1 MPTMVTFRIGT
12 LLLIAILA
20 GLAVACSREQ
30 QDWRSAEGADT
41 SEAWA
46 FFIEQHPDSELVPE
60 ARARIA
66 QLAEERDWQH
76 ATSIA
81 TADAYRAFLAVH
93 PRGKLS
99 EQARVRIEA
108 FALGSAPRIEPQT
121 PAEAAAAPAS
131 GGVRAL
137 ELVTAAAPSPP
148 PAAADTTVAQPTLAA
163 PAEAAQPARPPHET
177 TAEVAPPLPA
187 VAETAGEPAQPLPA
201 VAETAGEPA
210 QPLPAAAETAGQP
223 AQPLPAVGDT
233 TAGSAQGGYGVQ
245 LGAFG
250 SEASAGREWQRLQER
265 FGAQLGGLSPRIVVA
280 SSNIGQFYRLQAAA
294 AGEAQ
299 ARAICDS
306 LREQAQACVPVLP
319 R

>member
-1 MPTMVTFRIGT
+1 MPTMVTFRTGR
-12 LLLIAILA
+12 LVLIAILA
-20 GLAVACSREQ
+20 GLAAGCSREQ

-46 FFIEQHPDSELVPE
+46 VFIEQHPDSELVPE

-81 TADAYRAFLAVH
+81 TADAYRAFVAAH

-99 EQARVRIEA
+99 EQARIRIEA
-108 FALGSAPRIEPQT
+108 FALGSAPRIAPQT
-121 PAEAAAAPAS
+121 PAEAAAAPAT

-137 ELVTAAAPSPP
+137 ELVTAAAPSSP
-148 PAAADTTVAQPTLAA
+148 PAAADTTVAQPMLAA
-163 PAEAAQPARPPHET
+163 PGEAAEPPPPPHDTAGEVAQPLPAAAET
-177 TAEVAPPLPA
+177 TGGPAQPLPA
-187 VAETAGEPAQPLPA
+187 VAETAAGSAQPMPASAETAGEPAQPLP
-201 VAETAGEPA
+201 VARDPTG
-210 QPLPAAAETAGQP
+210 GF
-223 AQPLPAVGDT
+223 
-233 TAGSAQGGYGVQ
+233 AQGGYGVQ

-265 FGAQLGGLSPRIVVA
+265 FGAQLGGLSPRIVLA
-280 SSNIGQFYRLQAAA
+280 SSNSGQFYRLQAAA